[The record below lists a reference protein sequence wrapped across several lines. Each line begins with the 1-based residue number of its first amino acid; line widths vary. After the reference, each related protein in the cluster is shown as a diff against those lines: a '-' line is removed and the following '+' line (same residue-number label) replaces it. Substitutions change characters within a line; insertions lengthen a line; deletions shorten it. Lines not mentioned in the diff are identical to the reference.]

1 MARLPETPPIGDAK
15 QKSVGSLLDEIGHT
29 SRQRIV
35 VKAGDRHTP
44 LRRKPLKRDSSDA
57 D

>member
-1 MARLPETPPIGDAK
+1 MARLPETPPVGDAE
-15 QKSVGSLLDEIGHT
+15 QKSVGSLIDEIEQT
-29 SRQRIV
+29 SRERIV

-44 LRRKPLKRDSSDA
+44 LRRKSPKRDGSDA